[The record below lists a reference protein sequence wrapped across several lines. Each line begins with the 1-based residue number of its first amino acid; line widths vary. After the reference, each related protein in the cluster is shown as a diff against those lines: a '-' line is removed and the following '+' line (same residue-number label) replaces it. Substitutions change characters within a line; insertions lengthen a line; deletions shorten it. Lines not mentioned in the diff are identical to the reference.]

1 MLALRRILFPTDFSD
16 GAALAFPQA
25 AALAAWHDAELHVL
39 NVTERA
45 APPEETLPV
54 SLDVLRGWL
63 GRASD
68 AGPTDEFD
76 LEALSLVQHQVDDDS
91 AAERIVAYAEAEGID
106 LVVMS
111 THGRRGVQRMLLGS
125 VTEEVVRTAPCPVL
139 AVRSDGDEAPSP
151 IVRRILVPVDF
162 SDASSAAVRHAN
174 ALAQTYGAEIDL
186 LHVVEQVVY
195 PSAYGVEPAYFPTQ
209 EVLARVERTLGEM
222 AREGL
227 GRNQVQVSAVVG
239 YAPMSILDHADEH
252 DIDLIV
258 IATHGR
264 SGLDRMLLGS
274 VAERVLRRAPTP
286 VFIVKPDRASLVPPA
301 ASETAAASS

>member
-16 GAALAFPQA
+16 GAVLAFPQA

-45 APPEETLPV
+45 APPEETLPA
-54 SLDVLRGWL
+54 SLEVLRGWL
-63 GRASD
+63 GHASD
-68 AGPTDEFD
+68 AGPTDDLD
-76 LEALSLVQHQVDDDS
+76 LEALSLVQNQVDDDS

-106 LVVMS
+106 LIVMS

-162 SDASSAAVRHAN
+162 SDASRAAVRHAN

-227 GRNQVQVSAVVG
+227 DPEHVSVSAVVG

-286 VFIVKPDRASLVPPA
+286 VFIVKPDRASLVSPA
-301 ASETAAASS
+301 ASEAAATSS

>member
-1 MLALRRILFPTDFSD
+1 MLPIRRLLFPTDFSD

-25 AALAAWHDAELHVL
+25 AALAAWHDAELHILHVR
-39 NVTERA
+39 ERA
-45 APPEETLPV
+45 TAPEKTLPV
-54 SLDVLRGWL
+54 SFDVLREWL
-63 GRASD
+63 GHASD
-68 AGPTDEFD
+68 TGPTDDLD
-76 LEALSLVQHQVDDDS
+76 LEALSLVQHQVDDGA
-91 AAERIVAYAEAEGID
+91 AAEEIVAYAEAEGID

-111 THGRRGVQRMLLGS
+111 THGRRGVQRMLVGS
-125 VTEEVVRTAPCPVL
+125 VTEEVVRTVPCPVL
-139 AVRSDGDEAPSP
+139 AVRADGDTAPAP
-151 IVRRILVPVDF
+151 TVHRILVPVDF
-162 SDASSAAVRHAN
+162 SDASKAAVRHAN

-209 EVLARVERTLGEM
+209 EVLTRVERTLGEM
-222 AREGL
+222 AREDL
-227 GRNQVQVSAVVG
+227 DPEVVSISAVVG

-274 VAERVLRRAPTP
+274 VTERILRRAPTP
-286 VFIVKPDRASLVPPA
+286 VFIVKPEQASLVPPA
-301 ASETAAASS
+301 ASEAATAHE

>member
-39 NVTERA
+39 NVVEGA
-45 APPEETLPV
+45 APPEETLPA
-54 SLDVLRGWL
+54 SLDVLHGWL

-68 AGPTDEFD
+68 AGPTEEFD
-76 LEALSLVQHQVDDDS
+76 LDALSLVQNQVDDDS
-91 AAERIVAYAEAEGID
+91 AAERIVAYAAAEDID
-106 LVVMS
+106 LIVMS

-174 ALAQTYGAEIDL
+174 ALAQTHGAEIDL

-209 EVLARVERTLGEM
+209 EVLGRVERTLGEM

-227 GRNQVQVSAVVG
+227 AHGDVSASAVVG
-239 YAPMSILDHADEH
+239 YAPLTILDHADEH

-274 VAERVLRRAPTP
+274 VTERVLRRASAP
-286 VFIVKPDRASLVPPA
+286 VFIVKPDQASLVPPA
-301 ASETAAASS
+301 PEATAASS

>member
-1 MLALRRILFPTDFSD
+1 MLTIRRLLFPTDFSE

-25 AALAAWHDAELHVL
+25 AALAAWHDAELHIL
-39 NVTERA
+39 NVKEGGA
-45 APPEETLPV
+45 SPEESLPA
-54 SLDVLRGWL
+54 SLDVLREWL
-63 GRASD
+63 GYASD
-68 AGPTDEFD
+68 AGPTDELD
-76 LEALSLVQHQVDDDS
+76 LEALSIVQNQVDADS
-91 AAERIVAYAEAEGID
+91 APERIVDYAEAEGID

-125 VTEEVVRTAPCPVL
+125 VTEEVVRKVPCPVL
-139 AVRSDGDEAPSP
+139 AVRSDGEKAPAP
-151 IVRRILVPVDF
+151 TVRRILVPVDF
-162 SDASSAAVRHAN
+162 SDASKTAVRHAN
-174 ALAQTYGAEIDL
+174 ALAQTYGADVDL

-195 PSAYGVEPAYFPTQ
+195 PSAYGVDPAYFPTQ
-209 EVLARVERTLGEM
+209 EVLTRVERTLGEM
-222 AREGL
+222 AREDL

-239 YAPMSILDHADEH
+239 YAPTSILRHAEEN

-286 VFIVKPDRASLVPPA
+286 VFIVKPERASLVPPPE
-301 ASETAAASS
+301 SEAAAAHE